1 MKDPLVEQIERTIA
15 AASNAIAEQHRR
27 IGRQRARIE
36 KLDRQG
42 CHEMAEHARG
52 VLKLMEDFLE
62 RQRRELRDAERRREA
77 RLAE

>member
-42 CHEMAEHARG
+42 CHEMAEHAVG
-52 VLKLMEDFLE
+52 SSS
-62 RQRRELRDAERRREA
+62 
-77 RLAE
+77 